1 MGYSNYDVCH
11 AWAHNEDRAHYGS
24 NMHHE
29 SNGVLK
35 SYSTCIGQ
43 RLEMNG
49 KVIFIVDT
57 NRYSNSTS
65 KHQSCMLGAIPRGV
79 DNVEEFHVSTTSWGR
94 WNFLSS
100 YGSKE
105 DHKDELVIIGLGMLV
120 DSLETCLG
128 LKTCKKM
135 QHGFS
140 DHGYKEMVRLFEAT
154 GVTTV
159 RKLLRMKVEDCN
171 CLIRRAARHS
181 CCNEVVDIVSKAGR
195 KFLKLM
201 SEGAELS
208 AIVDAVNGKG
218 TWEAYQQRV
227 SGLKIAEKNRRL
239 SDFLA
244 YDSARRCRFSTYA
257 GRHGAYV
264 TGSITKKDY
273 DKHVKAGDLIS
284 WMLKVRRRNLDKA
297 AQVYEVQ
304 QKRDRYE
311 KAKHRLEVYIG
322 LSGFE
327 HRWHPWRNS
336 DKRAF
341 TSFNYNGTVIDF
353 TGRNDYKERSLSAE
367 EYAEYVASDNKQE
380 WIRNKRQW
388 MLEQLQHDQYMYKTR
403 EARWAEEER
412 LRKLER
418 EQYERL
424 EAEKQDYIA
433 ELKAKGDEGYR
444 QLYHEGYRVSLPY
457 SNAAIFYGG
466 NVLLKVNTTRNIVET
481 SKGIKLS
488 FDECKRLWIIF
499 SRWHEQ
505 QGNCEKGLTIQTLGS
520 QYRVHSFQNDILT
533 AGCHQI
539 AYREMQYIAHEL
551 GFVA

>member
-1 MGYSNYDVCH
+1 MAYSNYDVCH

-24 NMHHE
+24 SISHE
-29 SNGVLK
+29 NGVLK

-43 RLEMNG
+43 RLEING

-65 KHQSCMLGAIPRGV
+65 KHQSNMMGAIPHGIE
-79 DNVEEFHVSTTSWGR
+79 NVEEFHVPNADWGR
-94 WNFLSS
+94 WRFISTH
-100 YGSKE
+100 YSKE
-105 DHKDELVIIGLGMLV
+105 ELQTEITILGLNMLME
-120 DSLETCLG
+120 SLETCLG
-128 LKTCKKM
+128 LQTCKKL

-154 GVTTV
+154 GVTSV
-159 RKLLRMKVEDCN
+159 RKLLRLKAEDRSR
-171 CLIRRAARHS
+171 LMRRAARNV
-181 CCNEVVDIVSKAGR
+181 CCNDMVDVVANTGL

-208 AIVDAVNGKG
+208 TIVDAVNGKG
-218 TWEAYQQRV
+218 TWEAYQQRI

-244 YDSARRCRFSTYA
+244 YDSARQCFFSTYA

-273 DKHVKAGDLIS
+273 EKHVKAGDLIS
-284 WMLKVRRRNLDKA
+284 WMLKVRRRNLEKA
-297 AQVYEVQ
+297 AQAYEAR
-304 QKRDRYE
+304 QKHDRYE
-311 KAKHRLEVYIG
+311 KAKRHLEVYIG
-322 LSGFE
+322 LNGFE
-327 HRWHPWRNS
+327 HRYSPWRGN

-353 TGRNDYKERSLSAE
+353 TGRNDYQERFLSKE
-367 EYAEYVASDNKQE
+367 EYAEYVASSNKAE

-388 MLEQLQHDQYMYKTR
+388 MLARLQHDQYMYETR

-424 EAEKQDYIA
+424 EAEKKDYIA

-444 QLYHEGYRVSLPY
+444 QLYHEGFRVSLPY
-457 SNAAIFYGG
+457 NNDTVFYGG

-488 FDECKRLWIIF
+488 FDECKRLWVIF
-499 SRWHEQ
+499 SRWHDSQ
-505 QGNCEKGLTIQTLGS
+505 NGCEKGLVIKTLGS
-520 QYRVHSFQNDILT
+520 EYRVHSFANDILT
-533 AGCHQI
+533 ARCHQI

>member
-1 MGYSNYDVCH
+1 MAYSNYDVCH

-24 NMHHE
+24 SISHE
-29 SNGVLK
+29 NGVLK

-43 RLEMNG
+43 RLEING

-57 NRYSNSTS
+57 NRYSSSTS
-65 KHQSCMLGAIPRGV
+65 KHQSNMMGAIPHGI
-79 DNVEEFHVSTTSWGR
+79 DNVEEFQVPTVNWGR
-94 WNFLSS
+94 WRFISAHYN
-100 YGSKE
+100 KE
-105 DHKDELVIIGLGMLV
+105 ELQTEITILGLNMLME
-120 DSLETCLG
+120 SLETCLG
-128 LKTCKKM
+128 LQTCKKL

-154 GVTTV
+154 GVTSV
-159 RKLLRMKVEDCN
+159 RKLLRLKAEDRSR
-171 CLIRRAARHS
+171 LMRRAARNI
-181 CCNEVVDIVSKAGR
+181 CCNDMVDVVANTGL

-208 AIVDAVNGKG
+208 TIVDAVNGKG
-218 TWEAYQQRV
+218 TWETYQQRI

-244 YDSARRCRFSTYA
+244 YDSARRRFFSTYA

-273 DKHVKAGDLIS
+273 EKHVKAGDLIS
-284 WMLKVRRRNLDKA
+284 WMLKVRRRNLEKA
-297 AQVYEVQ
+297 AQAYEAR
-304 QKRDRYE
+304 QKHDRYE
-311 KAKHRLEVYIG
+311 KAKRHLEVYIG
-322 LSGFE
+322 LNGFE
-327 HRWHPWRNS
+327 HRYYPWRGN

-353 TGRNDYKERSLSAE
+353 TGCNGYTERSLSQE
-367 EYAEYVASDNKQE
+367 EYAEYVASSDKAE

-388 MLEQLQHDQYMYKTR
+388 MLEQLQHDQYMYETR

-424 EAEKQDYIA
+424 EAEKKDYIA

-444 QLYHEGYRVSLPY
+444 QLYHEGFRVSLPY
-457 SNAAIFYGG
+457 NNDTVFYGG

-488 FDECKRLWIIF
+488 FDECKRLWVIF
-499 SRWHEQ
+499 SRWHDSQ
-505 QGNCEKGLTIQTLGS
+505 NGCEKGLVIKTLGS
-520 QYRVHSFQNDILT
+520 EYRVHSFANDILT

>member
-1 MGYSNYDVCH
+1 MAYSNYDVCH
-11 AWAHNEDRAHYGS
+11 AWAHNEDRAHYGNS
-24 NMHHE
+24 IYHE
-29 SNGVLK
+29 HGVLK
-35 SYSTCIGQ
+35 SYNTCIGQ
-43 RLEMNG
+43 RLEING

-57 NRYSNSTS
+57 NRYSNTTG
-65 KHQSCMLGAIPRGV
+65 KHQSYMMSAIPYGI
-79 DNVEEFHVSTTSWGR
+79 DAVEAFRVPTADYGR
-94 WNFLSS
+94 WSFIPEYYN
-100 YGSKE
+100 KE
-105 DHKDELVIIGLGMLV
+105 EIKTEIIVIGLSMLME
-120 DSLETCLG
+120 SLEACLW
-128 LKTCKKM
+128 LRTCKKLK
-135 QHGFS
+135 HGFS

-154 GVTTV
+154 GVTSV
-159 RKLLRMKVEDCN
+159 RKLLRLKVEDRSR
-171 CLIRRAARHS
+171 LMRRAAIKVCYHDM
-181 CCNEVVDIVSKAGR
+181 VDAAVNKGP

-208 AIVDAVNGKG
+208 TIVDAVNGKG

-227 SGLKIAEKNRRL
+227 SGLKMAEKNRRL

-244 YDSARRCRFSTYA
+244 YYSVRGRSFSTYA
-257 GRHGAYV
+257 GRHEASV

-273 DKHVKAGDLIS
+273 EKHTKAGDLIS
-284 WMLKVRRRNLDKA
+284 WMMKVRRRNLEKA
-297 AQVYEVQ
+297 AQAYEAR
-304 QKRDRYE
+304 QKYDRYE
-311 KAKHRLEVYIG
+311 KAKRHLEVYIG
-322 LSGFE
+322 LNGFE
-327 HRWHPWRNS
+327 HRYYPWRGN

-353 TGRNDYKERSLSAE
+353 TGINGYTERSLSRE
-367 EYAEYVASDNKQE
+367 EYAEYVASSDKEE

-388 MLEQLQHDQYMYKTR
+388 MLEQLQHDQYMYETR

-412 LRKLER
+412 LLKLER

-424 EAEKQDYIA
+424 EAEKKDYIA

-444 QLYHEGYRVSLPY
+444 QLYHEGFRVSLPY
-457 SNAAIFYGG
+457 SNDAIFYGG
-466 NVLLKVNTTRNIVET
+466 NVLLKVNTTKNIVET

-499 SRWHEQ
+499 NRWHDQ
-505 QGNCEKGLTIQTLGS
+505 QSRCEKGMVIKTLDS
-520 QYRVHSFQNDILT
+520 EYHVHSFADDILT

>member
-11 AWAHNEDRAHYGS
+11 AWAHNEDRARYGS

-29 SNGVLK
+29 DGVLK

-49 KVIFIVDT
+49 KIIFIVDT
-57 NRYSNSTS
+57 NRYSSSTS

-79 DNVEEFHVSTTSWGR
+79 DNVEEFHVSTTDWGR
-94 WNFLSS
+94 WRFLSS

-120 DSLETCLG
+120 DSLETCLE
-128 LKTCKKM
+128 LKACKKM

-154 GVTTV
+154 GATTV

-171 CLIRRAARHS
+171 SLMRRAARHS
-181 CCNEVVDIVSKAGR
+181 CSNEVVDIVSKTGR

-297 AQVYEVQ
+297 AQAYEAR

-322 LSGFE
+322 LNGFE
-327 HRWHPWRNS
+327 HRWHPWSNS

-341 TSFNYNGTVIDF
+341 TSFNYNGTVVDF
-353 TGRNDYKERSLSAE
+353 TGRNDYKERSLSPE

-388 MLEQLQHDQYMYKTR
+388 MLEQLQHDQYMYETR

-444 QLYHEGYRVSLPY
+444 QLYHEGFRVSLPY

-551 GFVA
+551 GLVA

>member
-1 MGYSNYDVCH
+1 MSYSNYDVCH

-297 AQVYEVQ
+297 AQVYEAQ

-388 MLEQLQHDQYMYKTR
+388 MLEQLQHDQYMYETR

-444 QLYHEGYRVSLPY
+444 QLYHEGFRVSLPY

>member
-128 LKTCKKM
+128 LTTCKKM

-297 AQVYEVQ
+297 AQVYEAQ

-388 MLEQLQHDQYMYKTR
+388 MLEQLQHDQYMYETR

-444 QLYHEGYRVSLPY
+444 QLYHEGFRVSLPY

>member
-49 KVIFIVDT
+49 KIIFIIDT

-79 DNVEEFHVSTTSWGR
+79 DNVEEFHVSTTNWGR
-94 WNFLSS
+94 WSFLSS

-120 DSLETCLG
+120 DSLETCLE
-128 LKTCKKM
+128 LKTCKKL

-171 CLIRRAARHS
+171 HLMRRAARYS
-181 CCNEVVDIVSKAGR
+181 CSNEVVDVVSKTGR
-195 KFLKLM
+195 KFLQLM

-257 GRHGAYV
+257 GKHGAYV

-297 AQVYEVQ
+297 AQAYEAR

-322 LSGFE
+322 LNGFE
-327 HRWHPWRNS
+327 HRWHPWSNS

-341 TSFNYNGTVIDF
+341 TSFNYNGTVVDF
-353 TGRNDYKERSLSAE
+353 TGRNDYKERSLSPE

-388 MLEQLQHDQYMYKTR
+388 MLEQLQHDQYMYETR

-444 QLYHEGYRVSLPY
+444 QLYHEGFRVSLPY

>member
-1 MGYSNYDVCH
+1 MAYSNYDVCH

-24 NMHHE
+24 SISHE
-29 SNGVLK
+29 NGVLK

-43 RLEMNG
+43 RLEING

-57 NRYSNSTS
+57 NRYSSSTS
-65 KHQSCMLGAIPRGV
+65 KHQSNMMGAIPHGI
-79 DNVEEFHVSTTSWGR
+79 DNVEEFQVPTVNWGR
-94 WNFLSS
+94 WCFISTH
-100 YGSKE
+100 YSKE
-105 DHKDELVIIGLGMLV
+105 ELQTEITILGLNMLME
-120 DSLETCLG
+120 SLETCLG
-128 LKTCKKM
+128 LQTCKKL

-154 GVTTV
+154 GVTSV
-159 RKLLRMKVEDCN
+159 RKLLRLKVEDRSR
-171 CLIRRAARHS
+171 LMRRAARNV
-181 CCNEVVDIVSKAGR
+181 CCNDMVDVVANTGL

-208 AIVDAVNGKG
+208 TIVDAVNGKG
-218 TWEAYQQRV
+218 TWEAYQQRI

-273 DKHVKAGDLIS
+273 EKHVKAGDLIS
-284 WMLKVRRRNLDKA
+284 WMLKVRRRNLEKA
-297 AQVYEVQ
+297 AQAYETR
-304 QKRDRYE
+304 QKHDRYE
-311 KAKHRLEVYIG
+311 KAKRHLEVYIG
-322 LSGFE
+322 LNGFE
-327 HRWHPWRNS
+327 HRYYPWRGNY
-336 DKRAF
+336 KRAF

-353 TGRNDYKERSLSAE
+353 TGCNGYTERFLSQE
-367 EYAEYVASDNKQE
+367 EYAEYVASSNKAE

-388 MLEQLQHDQYMYKTR
+388 MLEQLQHDQYMYETR

-424 EAEKQDYIA
+424 EAEKKDYIA

-444 QLYHEGYRVSLPY
+444 QLYHEGFRVSLPY
-457 SNAAIFYGG
+457 SNDTVFYGG

-488 FDECKRLWIIF
+488 FDECKRLWVIF
-499 SRWHEQ
+499 SRWHDSQ
-505 QGNCEKGLTIQTLGS
+505 NGCEKGLVIKTLGS
-520 QYRVHSFQNDILT
+520 EYRVHSFANDILT

-539 AYREMQYIAHEL
+539 AYREMQYIAREL

>member
-1 MGYSNYDVCH
+1 MSYSNYDVCH

-244 YDSARRCRFSTYA
+244 YDSARRCCFSTYA

-297 AQVYEVQ
+297 AQVYEAQ

-388 MLEQLQHDQYMYKTR
+388 MLEQLQHDQYMYETR

-444 QLYHEGYRVSLPY
+444 QLYHEGFRVSLPY

>member
-1 MGYSNYDVCH
+1 MAYSNYDVCH

-24 NMHHE
+24 SISHE
-29 SNGVLK
+29 NGVLK

-43 RLEMNG
+43 RLEING

-65 KHQSCMLGAIPRGV
+65 KHQSNMMGAIPHGI
-79 DNVEEFHVSTTSWGR
+79 DNVEEFQVPTANWGR
-94 WNFLSS
+94 WRFISTH
-100 YGSKE
+100 YSKE
-105 DHKDELVIIGLGMLV
+105 ELQTEITILGLNMLME
-120 DSLETCLG
+120 SLETCLG
-128 LKTCKKM
+128 LQTCKKL

-154 GVTTV
+154 GVTSV
-159 RKLLRMKVEDCN
+159 RKLLRLKAEDRSR
-171 CLIRRAARHS
+171 LMRRAARNV
-181 CCNEVVDIVSKAGR
+181 CCNDMVDVVANTGL

-208 AIVDAVNGKG
+208 TIVDAVNGKG
-218 TWEAYQQRV
+218 TWEAYQQRI

-244 YDSARRCRFSTYA
+244 YDSARRCFFSTYA

-273 DKHVKAGDLIS
+273 EKHTKAGDLIS
-284 WMLKVRRRNLDKA
+284 WMLKVRRRNLEKA
-297 AQVYEVQ
+297 AQAYEAR
-304 QKRDRYE
+304 QKHDRYE
-311 KAKHRLEVYIG
+311 KAKRHLEVYIG
-322 LSGFE
+322 LNGFE
-327 HRWHPWRNS
+327 HRYYPWRGN

-353 TGRNDYKERSLSAE
+353 TGCNGYTERSLSQE
-367 EYAEYVASDNKQE
+367 EYAEYVASSNKAE

-388 MLEQLQHDQYMYKTR
+388 MLEQLQHDQYMYETR

-424 EAEKQDYIA
+424 EAEKKDYIA

-444 QLYHEGYRVSLPY
+444 QLYHEGFRVSLPY
-457 SNAAIFYGG
+457 NNDTVFYGG

-488 FDECKRLWIIF
+488 FDECKRLWVIF
-499 SRWHEQ
+499 SRWHDSQ
-505 QGNCEKGLTIQTLGS
+505 NGCEKGLVIKTLGS
-520 QYRVHSFQNDILT
+520 EYRVHSFANDILT